1 MFLTKCERLEI
12 LSLLSR
18 TLGAELD
25 RAAWLELLNGQ
36 CRGHFWVVVDGAELQ
51 TTLIKVHNDLVALFM
66 VKPVDGGDVDCAQ
79 TVAVLRP
86 EERVLLLGLPN
97 TAVPMPAAKSELE
110 TWVVGMHDAGQ
121 PKRHIQVCFHDDM
134 QEALAAVG
142 VQLEGL
148 LDRLARRAMIS

>member
-36 CRGHFWVVVDGAELQ
+36 CRGHLWVVVDGAELQ

-66 VKPVDGGDVDCAQ
+66 VKTVDDSDVDCAQ
-79 TVAVLRP
+79 TVAVLAS
-86 EERVLLLGLPN
+86 EERVPLPGLPN
-97 TAVPMPAAKSELE
+97 TALPMPAAKRELE
-110 TWVVGMHDAGQ
+110 SRVVG
-121 PKRHIQVCFHDDM
+121 V
-134 QEALAAVG
+134 
-142 VQLEGL
+142 EGAS
-148 LDRLARRAMIS
+148 RTRQARSTDCRPSV